1 MAKGPIH
8 RNKLTAT
15 NVLRL
20 PYSRKPNQMNKG
32 KGLSLSLL
40 KYDLKSTALMSC
52 SFRGFTRWIY
62 SLGTKIKN
70 LISNF

>member
-1 MAKGPIH
+1 MEA
-8 RNKLTAT
+8 
-15 NVLRL
+15 LRL

-52 SFRGFTRWIY
+52 SFSGFTRWIY

-70 LISNF
+70 